1 MTDPFLQFTAAS
13 PGSTGDAVVE
23 MRGVDFS
30 FNGHAILRQLDLVV
44 LRGERMVILGQSGS
58 GKSTLLR
65 LVLGVLQPNAG
76 RVFFNRADL
85 SRLPRTRLN
94 QVRTR
99 IGMVYQQAAL
109 ISSLSVRDNLALPLE
124 ELTRKRRAEI
134 DRIIAQKLA
143 LVGMEE
149 TEPLYPSELS
159 GGMRKRVAI
168 ARALV
173 MEPELLLFDEPTAGL
188 DPIISHVI
196 DQLIIDLSLKANVTS
211 IVVTHELD
219 SAFHIAT
226 RMAMLYQ
233 GRIVEEDNPER
244 FGQQGNPFV
253 REFISGHTGN
263 GKGGA

>member
-1 MTDPFLQFTAAS
+1 MQGRA
-13 PGSTGDAVVE
+13 GEVVVE
-23 MRGVDFS
+23 MRGVDLS
-30 FNGHAILRQLDLVV
+30 HGRQPILRQLDLIVR
-44 LRGERMVILGQSGS
+44 RGERMVILGQSGA

-65 LVLGVLQPNAG
+65 LLLGVLQPERG
-76 RVFFNRADL
+76 EVLFNGMDMT
-85 SRLPRTRLN
+85 RLPRTRLN

-109 ISSLSVRDNLALPLE
+109 ISSLNVRDNLALPLE
-124 ELTRKRRAEI
+124 ELTRKRRSEI
-134 DRIIAQKLA
+134 DEIISHKLSM
-143 LVGMEE
+143 VGMEE
-149 TEPLYPSELS
+149 TEPLLPSELS

-188 DPIISHVI
+188 DPVISNVI
-196 DQLIIDLSLKANVTS
+196 DHLIIDLSNRAKVTCM
-211 IVVTHELD
+211 VVTHELD

-244 FGQQGNPFV
+244 FRQKGNPV
-253 REFISGHTGN
+253 VQQFIGSHVN
-263 GKGGA
+263 GEEAEE